1 MARNIGEA
9 SAWRAL
15 WRLRS
20 HARPHLPR
28 LLLAAAAMGV
38 LALATGLYAF
48 LVGPALRFLLTGGAS
63 ALGRLARWAPDLD
76 ALGRERLLFLLPLL
90 LVGAAAVKGVAYAA
104 QFTWT
109 GQFGQRTVASLR
121 RALLE
126 SFLRQSPVQLGRR
139 MSGDLLSRFSADMG
153 AVETAAIYA
162 VGSWIRDGLQI
173 MVLAAVAVALDW
185 RLALLALVVV
195 PVAAVPVARLTQ
207 SVLRRT
213 REGQARLGG
222 MAGQLREALQ
232 AIRTV
237 QAYGVESFEANR
249 FASRAMGHAKALSRA
264 AWARAGVPAFTE
276 VLAAGAIAAVL
287 AWAAGGSRVPPE
299 RLLSFLVALILLYQP
314 AKELGRASQF
324 ATQGAAAAER
334 LLEVLDTPALVVDS
348 PSARAAPRLATSVQ
362 LVGVHLAYGD
372 RPALTGVSLEIPVGQ
387 VTALVGPS
395 GSGKSTVTALLLRF
409 LRPDQGTVL
418 WDRENADNLT
428 AASLR
433 AQMALVTQE
442 PLLFSGTVR
451 SNLLAA
457 RPGASDG
464 QLDSALRIARAR
476 DFVLALPRGMDT
488 PLGERG
494 LRLSGGERQ
503 RLALARAVLHEAR
516 LLVLD
521 EATSNLDPQGERE
534 VQDALDSLLP
544 GRTALVIAHRLDTIA
559 RADRIHVLDG
569 GRVVERGRHE
579 ELLARRGWYAAA
591 WALQHPATA
600 PTGSTG

>member
-1 MARNIGEA
+1 
-9 SAWRAL
+9 
-15 WRLRS
+15 
-20 HARPHLPR
+20 
-28 LLLAAAAMGV
+28 MGV

-76 ALGRERLLFLLPLL
+76 AGWKGGLLLVLPLL
-90 LVGAAAVKGVAYAA
+90 LVGAAGVKGLAYAA

-126 SFLRQSPVQLGRR
+126 SLLRQSPVQLGRR
-139 MSGDLLSRFSADMG
+139 MSGDLLARFAADVTS
-153 AVETAAIYA
+153 VETAAIYA

-173 MVLAAVAVALDW
+173 LVLAGVAVALEW
-185 RLALLALVVV
+185 RLALLVLLLI
-195 PVAAVPVARLTQ
+195 PVAVVPVARLTRA
-207 SVLRRT
+207 VLQRT

-237 QAYGVESFEANR
+237 QAYGVEPSEARR
-249 FASRAMGHAKALSRA
+249 FASRAVAHARALSRA
-264 AWARAGVPAFTE
+264 AWARAAVPAFTE
-276 VLAAGAIAAVL
+276 VLAASAIAAVL
-287 AWAAGGSRVPPE
+287 IWAATGGQIPPE
-299 RLLSFLVALILLYQP
+299 RLLSFLAALILLYQP

-334 LLEVLDTPALVVDS
+334 LLEVLEVVPLVVDS
-348 PSARAAPRLATSVQ
+348 PSARRAPLLASSVC
-362 LVGVHLAYGD
+362 LVDVQVAYGD
-372 RPALTGVSLEIPVGQ
+372 RPALTGLSLEIPVGQ
-387 VTALVGPS
+387 VTGLVGPS

-409 LRPDQGTVL
+409 LRPDRGTVL
-418 WDRENADNLT
+418 WEGEDADRFT
-428 AASLR
+428 VASLR
-433 AQMALVTQE
+433 GQIALVTQE

-457 RPGASDG
+457 RPEASEV
-464 QLDSALRIARAR
+464 QLEQALRIARAR
-476 DFVLALPRGMDT
+476 DFVLALPRGLDT

-494 LRLSGGERQ
+494 LSLSGGQRQ
-503 RLALARAVLHEAR
+503 RLALARAVLCEAP

-534 VQDALDSLLP
+534 VQDALEAVLP
-544 GRTALVIAHRLDTIA
+544 GRTALVIAHRLDTVA

-569 GRVVERGRHE
+569 GRVVERGRHA
-579 ELLARRGWYAAA
+579 ELLAGHGWYAAA
-591 WALQHPATA
+591 WALQHPAPA

>member
-1 MARNIGEA
+1 MARNIGGA
-9 SAWRAL
+9 SVWRAL
-15 WRLRS
+15 WRLRTY
-20 HARPHLPR
+20 ARPHLDR
-28 LLLAAAAMGV
+28 LLLATVAMGI

-48 LVGPALRFLLTGGAS
+48 LVGPALRFLLTGGTS

-76 ALGRERLLFLLPLL
+76 ALGRERLLLVLPLL

-104 QFTWT
+104 QFIWT

-126 SFLRQSPVQLGRR
+126 GFLRQSPVQLGRR
-139 MSGDLLSRFSADMG
+139 MSGDLLARFSADMT

-173 MVLAAVAVALDW
+173 VVLAGVAVALDW
-185 RLALLALVVV
+185 RLALFALVVV

-207 SVLRRT
+207 AVLRRT

-249 FASRAMGHAKALSRA
+249 FASRAMAHAKALSRA

-276 VLAAGAIAAVL
+276 VLAAGAIAGVL
-287 AWAAGGSRVPPE
+287 AWAASGSRVPPE
-299 RLLSFLVALILLYQP
+299 RLLSFLAALILLYQP

-334 LLEVLDTPALVVDS
+334 LLEVLDTPALVVDA
-348 PSARAAPRLATSVQ
+348 PSARTAPRLAQSVQ
-362 LVGVHLAYGD
+362 LVDVSLAYGD
-372 RPALTGVSLEIPVGQ
+372 RPALTGLSLEIPVGQ

-409 LRPDQGTVL
+409 LPPDQGRIL
-418 WDRENADNLT
+418 WDGEDVQGLT
-428 AASLR
+428 VASLR
-433 AQMALVTQE
+433 GQVALVTQE

-457 RPGASDG
+457 CPEASEG
-464 QLDSALRIARAR
+464 QLESALRIARAR
-476 DFVLALPRGMDT
+476 EFVLALPRRLDT

-494 LRLSGGERQ
+494 LRLSGGQRQ
-503 RLALARAVLHEAR
+503 RLALARAVLREAR

-534 VQDALDSLLP
+534 VQDALDSVLP
-544 GRTALVIAHRLDTIA
+544 GRTALVIAHRLETIA
-559 RADRIHVLDG
+559 RADRIHVVDG
-569 GRVVERGRHE
+569 GRVVECGRHE